1 VLREMENPILI
12 GPRLTLRALD
22 DLHTIAQAAGQ
33 VAATL
38 HALERRASR
47 IETQLDSAIAVARSI
62 DAQGRAAM
70 GTVTAVDERLLEAL
84 GATEVISERALQ
96 IATQATELAS
106 ALPLL
111 QRAIEMAEPLAG
123 AVERLGRVV
132 DRLPGAAPRPRTRA
146 RGGST

>member
-1 VLREMENPILI
+1 MENPLLI
-12 GPRLTLRALD
+12 GPRLTVRALD

-38 HALERRASR
+38 QALERRANR
-47 IETQLDSAIAVARSI
+47 LEAQLDSAIAVGRSI
-62 DAQGRAAM
+62 DAQSRAAL
-70 GTVTAVDERLLEAL
+70 GTVTQVDERLLEAL
-84 GATEVISERALQ
+84 RASEVSSERALQ
-96 IATQATELAS
+96 IASQATELAT

-132 DRLPGAAPRPRTRA
+132 DRLPGAPPRPRPRTR
-146 RGGST
+146 GGSA

>member
-1 VLREMENPILI
+1 MDNPILI

-22 DLHTIAQAAGQ
+22 DLHTLAQAAKQ
-33 VAATL
+33 VADTL
-38 HALERRASR
+38 AALERRASR
-47 IETQLDSAIAVARSI
+47 MEAQLEAGIAVARSI

-70 GTVTAVDERLLEAL
+70 STVTQVDERLLEAL
-84 GATEVISERALQ
+84 SATEVISERALQ

-132 DRLPGAAPRPRTRA
+132 DRLPGAPARPRPRA
-146 RGGST
+146 RGGSS